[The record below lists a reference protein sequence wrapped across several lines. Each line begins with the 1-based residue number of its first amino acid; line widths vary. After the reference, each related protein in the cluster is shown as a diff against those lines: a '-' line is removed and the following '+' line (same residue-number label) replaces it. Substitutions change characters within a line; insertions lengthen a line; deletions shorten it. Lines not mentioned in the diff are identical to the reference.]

1 MNAPAKF
8 ESLLWLASPMLAWSQ
23 ATGEPTPGKAGPAKT
38 AVVQPSPVARTRRKR
53 RKSLA

>member
-38 AVVQPSPVARTRRKR
+38 AVVHPSPVARTRRKR